1 MPATRTPSVSSV
13 RRALSIIETLA
24 HARNGM
30 GVSVVSRKIH
40 APKSSTHTILLT
52 LERSGFL
59 QRDERTGHYLLGM
72 KILTLG
78 NALLGN
84 TDVREQVRG
93 YLLDLVEQTGLTGHL
108 GVLDGDQLVYIDK
121 VDSPGMVKMNTW
133 VGRRIDSH
141 ATGLGKALLA
151 HLSAHRFDELFR
163 SKPLARRTRKTICS
177 KDALRRDMQKIQARG
192 YAIDDEECGAGVR
205 CVGSAIF
212 DREGKPIAA
221 IGVSGTTGQVP
232 RHKLESLGNLA
243 RDHARRISRNLGFDF

>member
-1 MPATRTPSVSSV
+1 MAATKTPSVSSV
-13 RRALSIIETLA
+13 KRALSIIETLA

-30 GVSVVSRKIH
+30 GVAGVSRKIH

-93 YLLDLVEQTGLTGHL
+93 NLLDLVEQTGLTGHL

-121 VDSPGMVKMNTW
+121 VDSPGFVKMNTW
-133 VGRRIDSH
+133 VGRRIEAH
-141 ATGLGKALLA
+141 ATGLGKALMA
-151 HLSAHRFDELFR
+151 HLTSHRFDELFKAK
-163 SKPLARRTRKTICS
+163 SLCRRTRKTICS
-177 KDALRRDMQKIQARG
+177 KDTLRREMQKIQARG
-192 YAIDDEECGAGVR
+192 YAVDDEECGMGVR
-205 CVGSAIF
+205 CVASAIF
-212 DREGKPIAA
+212 DREGKAIAS
-221 IGVSGTTGQVP
+221 IGIAGTTAQVP
-232 RHKLESLGNLA
+232 RQKLEALGNLA
-243 RDHARRISRNLGFDF
+243 RDHARRISRNLGFDS